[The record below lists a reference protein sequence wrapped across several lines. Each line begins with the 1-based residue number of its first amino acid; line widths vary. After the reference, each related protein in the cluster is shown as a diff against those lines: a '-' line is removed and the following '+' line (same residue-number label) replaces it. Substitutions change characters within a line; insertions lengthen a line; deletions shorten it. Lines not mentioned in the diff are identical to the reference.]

1 MGSRYREMEIRTASP
16 EMLVVKMYEGAIR
29 QVRLAIDHHRAGR
42 VGERGAALSRALA
55 ILAELRQALDF
66 ERGGEIAR
74 NLDQLYRFLSERLLE
89 ANLRGDE
96 EPLVWSVGILDSL
109 HGAWAEIARRPP
121 ESRAA
126 ARG

>member
-29 QVRLAIDHHRAGR
+29 QVRLAVEHHRAGR
-42 VGERGAALSRALA
+42 IGERGAALSRALA
-55 ILAELRQALDF
+55 ILSELRQALDF
-66 ERGGEIAR
+66 ERGGEIAA
-74 NLDQLYRFLSERLLE
+74 NLDQLYRFVSDRLLE

-96 EPLVWSVGILDSL
+96 EALVWSAEILGSL
-109 HGAWAEIARRPP
+109 HEAWAEIARRPP